1 MKRFIILA
9 LTLMLVFS
17 MTIPAFAATPKLEI
31 PKIPTVPTIKVE
43 IKLPTNFWDKPILI
57 TNNELTPRASISSR
71 GFTMLRFNY

>member
-31 PKIPTVPTIKVE
+31 PKIPTIPTIKVE
-43 IKLPTNFWDKPILI
+43 VKLPTNFWD
-57 TNNELTPRASISSR
+57 NWFASHPLQINW
-71 GFTMLRFNY
+71 GK

>member
-1 MKRFIILA
+1 MKRFIIFA

-43 IKLPTNFWDKPILI
+43 VKLTENFWD
-57 TNNELTPRASISSR
+57 NWFASHPLKINW
-71 GFTMLRFNY
+71 GK